1 MVCDLY
7 LNSKRTYE
15 HLHAKMFENVNEKN
29 TGKTHLASGQIK
41 HLNSLMFA
49 KEIEFTIKAFSE
61 HTQILQA

>member
-29 TGKTHLASGQIK
+29 SGKTHLASRQIK
-41 HLNSLMFA
+41 HLN
-49 KEIEFTIKAFSE
+49 
-61 HTQILQA
+61 ILFFNILNYVC